1 MREKI
6 LGLLGLMRR
15 AGAISPG
22 EDGCLDAVRAG
33 KAKLL
38 LLASDV
44 SENARRKAENASEGR
59 NVEQIRLFLPR
70 EELGAAI
77 GLGSCS
83 LAAVTDLGFAEALM
97 KLLDAYAPDDYG
109 EAAERVGARREKAD
123 RRRAQKGTKRAGTRR
138 KNV

>member
-15 AGAISPG
+15 ADAIVPG
-22 EDGCLDAVRAG
+22 EDSGLDTVRAG

-38 LLASDV
+38 LLASDI
-44 SENARRKAENASEGR
+44 SDNARRKADNALNGR
-59 NVEQIRLFLPR
+59 SAERIELFIPR
-70 EELGAAI
+70 EELGPAI

-83 LAAVTDLGFAEALM
+83 VAAVTDLGFAEALM
-97 KLLDAYAPDDYG
+97 KLLADYAPDDYG
-109 EAAERVGARREKAD
+109 EAAERVCARREKAA
-123 RRRAQKGTKRAGTRR
+123 RRKAQKGSKRVGTRR